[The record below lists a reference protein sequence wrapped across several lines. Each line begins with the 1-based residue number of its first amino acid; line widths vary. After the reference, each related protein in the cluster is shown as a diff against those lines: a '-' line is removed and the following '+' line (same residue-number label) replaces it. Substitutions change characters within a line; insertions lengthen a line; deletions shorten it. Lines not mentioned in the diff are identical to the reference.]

1 MMTVFLFVASN
12 LASILIG
19 WLLGRTGRNAAVVAA
34 AVEEGAEAEEDGRVR
49 IIRPFRVLGV
59 AVVVISAVTALNGV
73 IVSSQQQELVND
85 QREFTECVTG
95 QFNLLLDALEAR
107 SGSAREATEQQTA
120 VWKKIAE
127 VWRSPTPDA
136 SEQVLTSIEEYIRL
150 RNEANTALQQNP
162 YPEPPRNACSN

>member
-34 AVEEGAEAEEDGRVR
+34 AVEGGDETKEGGRVR
-49 IIRPFRVLGV
+49 LRPLQFLGV
-59 AVVVISAVTALNGV
+59 ALVVVSAVTALNGV
-73 IVSSQQQELVND
+73 IVSSQQQELVED
-85 QREFTECVTG
+85 QKSFTECVTG

-107 SGSAREATEQQTA
+107 SSSARDATEQQTA
-120 VWKKIAE
+120 VWRKISE
-127 VWRSPTPDA
+127 VWRNPTPDA
-136 SEQVLTSIEEYIRL
+136 SKQVQDSIDKYLTL
-150 RNEANTALQQNP
+150 REDANIALRQNP